1 MTPSNSL
8 ISLIKVNKGKDY
20 ITLIFAL
27 SLCLTQCHCYKWG
40 SEIHLF
46 NDHFWRLDSVPANAL
61 GTGSNT
67 VLFKSMDSRSDESVF
82 ESLLCQGLV
91 YLSFLTYKM
100 GKIRLLPSQVKTEQ
114 DNMCNVL
121 SIACHILSPQ

>member
-1 MTPSNSL
+1 MRRF
-8 ISLIKVNKGKDY
+8 K
-20 ITLIFAL
+20 AL
-27 SLCLTQCHCYKWG
+27 HCCCQVTTMKFR
-40 SEIHLF
+40 I
-46 NDHFWRLDSVPANAL
+46 DHFWRLDSVPANAL